1 MIPGGGLE
9 FDLKEFGKNFL
20 IICKDQD
27 HILTSTS
34 CFFLAGLRHMNF
46 LGEMRV

>member
-9 FDLKEFGKNFL
+9 FDLKEFGKKNL

-34 CFFLAGLRHMNF
+34 CFFFSWLKAHELFG
-46 LGEMRV
+46 